1 MRASCPDPLI
11 LVEHRLDFS
20 EYVPEGF
27 GTGDLVIVADGV
39 LEVVDFKGG
48 RGVRVEA
55 ERNSQL
61 MLYGLG
67 ALLEF
72 EALYDIRNVRMT
84 IVQPRLNNIST
95 YETTTDELIRWA
107 EKEVRPKA
115 LLAYEGKGEFCAG
128 EWCRFCRARY
138 TCRKRSEYH
147 MRLAERD
154 FKQPDLLTDEEILD
168 ILPVAESL
176 NNWVAGPHRLRDA
189 AGGGRQGLAGVQAGG
204 RAQRAQVHQRGRGHQ
219 GRDGG
224 RLHRHLQDDAAGR
237 GRSGKAHGQE
247 EVLRGAGQVRRQA
260 RGRAAARAR
269 KRPTQAVCRRGERFC
284 TSNKKTAHKGR
295 KEIIMATKVITG
307 KVRASFVHIFE
318 PQSVNGSEPKYSCS
332 FIIPKSDTETIG
344 KIREAVEEAQSGRRE
359 QVGRED
365 PAEPEAAPAR
375 RRHRAPGRSRRTPT
389 PTSSTPTAASG
400 PAWWTAGA
408 CPSPTRWMVYS
419 GCYVRASIT
428 FYPFNTNGNRGIAC
442 GLQNIQKWCDGE
454 PLNGR
459 VRAEDEFD
467 ALDDVDDEDF
477 LN

>member
-1 MRASCPDPLI
+1 MSEIQHSARAHAALSASSSHRWMMCPPSVKLSGQFADKPSPYAEEGTFLHELSELKLHRYLGDMTPEVLEAQYAAHRDNDFYSDEAESVTDEYVDFCIETIESVRASCPDPLI

-72 EALYDIRNVRMT
+72 DPLYDIRNVRMT

-115 LLAYEGKGEFCAG
+115 LLAARGEGEFCAG

-176 NNWVAGPHRLRDA
+176 NNWVQDIIAYATQQAVNGRDWPGYKLVAGRSMRRYTSEAEVIKAATEAGFTDIYKTTLLGVGDLEKRMGRKKFSEVLGRYIVKPMGAPQLVPESDPRKPYADA
-189 AGGGRQGLAGVQAGG
+189 AG
-204 RAQRAQVHQRGRGHQ
+204 
-219 GRDGG
+219 D
-224 RLHRHLQDDAAGR
+224 
-237 GRSGKAHGQE
+237 
-247 EVLRGAGQVRRQA
+247 
-260 RGRAAARAR
+260 
-269 KRPTQAVCRRGERFC
+269 F
-284 TSNKKTAHKGR
+284 
-295 KEIIMATKVITG
+295 
-307 KVRASFVHIFE
+307 
-318 PQSVNGSEPKYSCS
+318 
-332 FIIPKSDTETIG
+332 SD
-344 KIREAVEEAQSGRRE
+344 K
-359 QVGRED
+359 
-365 PAEPEAAPAR
+365 P
-375 RRHRAPGRSRRTPT
+375 
-389 PTSSTPTAASG
+389 
-400 PAWWTAGA
+400 
-408 CPSPTRWMVYS
+408 
-419 GCYVRASIT
+419 
-428 FYPFNTNGNRGIAC
+428 
-442 GLQNIQKWCDGE
+442 
-454 PLNGR
+454 
-459 VRAEDEFD
+459 
-467 ALDDVDDEDF
+467 
-477 LN
+477 

>member
-1 MRASCPDPLI
+1 MSEIRHGSRAHARLNASASHRWMMCPPSVRLSERFADKPSRYAEEGTFLHELCELKLHRYLGDMTPEALEAQYAVHRDSDFYSDEAESVTDEYVSFCVETIEAVRASCPDPLI
-11 LVEHRLDFS
+11 LVEHRLDYS

-67 ALLEF
+67 VLLEF

-154 FKQPDLLTDEEILD
+154 FKAPDLLTDEEILD

-176 NNWVAGPHRLRDA
+176 NNWVADLIAYATQQAVDGKTWPGYKLVAGRSVRKYTSEAEVIRAATEAGYTDIYKTTLLGVGDLEKRMGRKKFSEVLGKYVVKPVGAPQLVPENDPRRPYADA
-189 AGGGRQGLAGVQAGG
+189 ASDFND
-204 RAQRAQVHQRGRGHQ
+204 RA
-219 GRDGG
+219 
-224 RLHRHLQDDAAGR
+224 
-237 GRSGKAHGQE
+237 
-247 EVLRGAGQVRRQA
+247 
-260 RGRAAARAR
+260 
-269 KRPTQAVCRRGERFC
+269 
-284 TSNKKTAHKGR
+284 
-295 KEIIMATKVITG
+295 
-307 KVRASFVHIFE
+307 
-318 PQSVNGSEPKYSCS
+318 
-332 FIIPKSDTETIG
+332 
-344 KIREAVEEAQSGRRE
+344 
-359 QVGRED
+359 
-365 PAEPEAAPAR
+365 
-375 RRHRAPGRSRRTPT
+375 
-389 PTSSTPTAASG
+389 
-400 PAWWTAGA
+400 
-408 CPSPTRWMVYS
+408 
-419 GCYVRASIT
+419 
-428 FYPFNTNGNRGIAC
+428 
-442 GLQNIQKWCDGE
+442 
-454 PLNGR
+454 
-459 VRAEDEFD
+459 
-467 ALDDVDDEDF
+467 
-477 LN
+477 